1 MMNFTNDEMNLMC
14 IYSAGSSRAGLMQKL
29 TEMKKY
35 LELDEVQLLSLTE
48 STLRKLGTMTDE
60 EFVKIRA
67 DVNASFWAK
76 YMSEVRG
83 LFTIS
88 DAFYEAS
95 EEVEPKLYD
104 PNWYRFKGTDP
115 NEIDFYKYGVITYSE
130 NSYIDEDWPDFNSI
144 YAPLKS
150 EDLAQWMNF
159 VFEKTPAEIQE
170 ICDKYPV
177 MKKKYDVIREAML
190 ENGFDLSKL
199 EL

>member
-1 MMNFTNDEMNLMC
+1 
-14 IYSAGSSRAGLMQKL
+14 
-29 TEMKKY
+29 MKSIFISMGW
-35 LELDEVQLLSLTE
+35 LLI
-48 STLRKLGTMTDE
+48 LRT
-60 EFVKIRA
+60 
-67 DVNASFWAK
+67 
-76 YMSEVRG
+76 
-83 LFTIS
+83 
-88 DAFYEAS
+88 
-95 EEVEPKLYD
+95 
-104 PNWYRFKGTDP
+104 PN
-115 NEIDFYKYGVITYSE
+115 
-130 NSYIDEDWPDFNSI
+130 IDEDWPDFNSI

>member
-1 MMNFTNDEMNLMC
+1 MVSR
-14 IYSAGSSRAGLMQKL
+14 YKSS
-29 TEMKKY
+29 
-35 LELDEVQLLSLTE
+35 LEGWLFYF
-48 STLRKLGTMTDE
+48 KE
-60 EFVKIRA
+60 EK
-67 DVNASFWAK
+67 
-76 YMSEVRG
+76 
-83 LFTIS
+83 
-88 DAFYEAS
+88 
-95 EEVEPKLYD
+95 
-104 PNWYRFKGTDP
+104 
-115 NEIDFYKYGVITYSE
+115 
-130 NSYIDEDWPDFNSI
+130 DEDWPDFNSI